1 MTELSKEEKIE
12 SVITEMKEMG
22 GYCDCEVLLNCYEKF
37 DIG

>member
-12 SVITEMKEMG
+12 SVIAEMKEMSD
-22 GYCDCEVLLNCYEKF
+22 YCDCEVLLNCYEKY